1 MKNIAFTLLMMLF
14 VGVGTSMA
22 QDKKAADADATV
34 KTEKHSCTPD
44 AAKACCSKDS
54 AAKKSCTAEEK
65 AKCAHGA
72 SSASTEGK
80 AEEHDHSSQPH

>member
-22 QDKKAADADATV
+22 QDKKAADATV
-34 KTEKHSCTPD
+34 KTEKHACSADC
-44 AAKACCSKDS
+44 AKACCSKDGV
-54 AAKKSCTAEEK
+54 AKKSCTAEAK

-72 SSASTEGK
+72 HGVSTEGK